1 MGDRSVDLLSVGEKK
16 YRRIRPLGK
25 SISGKTLEKSA
36 FYGKQCLRRK
46 PHIRRDPSRG
56 SP

>member
-16 YRRIRPLGK
+16 YRRIRPHGK
-25 SISGKTLEKSA
+25 SISGKTLEKSG